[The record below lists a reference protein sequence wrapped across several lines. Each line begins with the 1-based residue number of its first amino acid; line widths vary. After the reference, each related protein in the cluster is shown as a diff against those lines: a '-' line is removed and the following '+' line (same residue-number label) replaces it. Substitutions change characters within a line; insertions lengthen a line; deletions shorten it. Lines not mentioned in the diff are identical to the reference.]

1 MRKEDF
7 AMALLEALK
16 AAEGPRGG
24 AEHEP
29 EGRKGVGN
37 CIL

>member
-7 AMALLEALK
+7 VMSLLEALK
-16 AAEGPRGG
+16 AAEGLRGG

-29 EGRKGVGN
+29 EGRKGAGSG
-37 CIL
+37 IL

>member
-7 AMALLEALK
+7 VMSLLEALK
-16 AAEGPRGG
+16 ATEGPQG

-29 EGRKGVGN
+29 EGRKGAGSG
-37 CIL
+37 IL